1 MIITTWAS
9 MNTASSIGISILL
22 AFIFGY
28 TFSLLPLFRNG
39 LPFKKALG
47 IALAADTLSITAMEL
62 ADNGFVLA
70 IPGAIHAGLNTAL
83 FWWSLVVSLVVAFA
97 CAFPVNRFLIARG
110 KGHAIA
116 HQYHEHH
123 SR

>member
-1 MIITTWAS
+1 

-22 AFIFGY
+22 AFVFGY
-28 TFSLLPLFRNG
+28 SFSLLPLFRSG
-39 LPFKKALG
+39 LTFKKALG

-83 FWWSLVVSLVVAFA
+83 FWWSLAVSLVVAFA
-97 CAFPVNRFLIARG
+97 CAYPVNRFLIARG

-116 HQYHEHH
+116 HQYHGHH
-123 SR
+123 TS

>member
-28 TFSLLPLFRNG
+28 TFSLLPLFRSG

-83 FWWSLVVSLVVAFA
+83 FWWSLVVSLAVAFA

-123 SR
+123 SH